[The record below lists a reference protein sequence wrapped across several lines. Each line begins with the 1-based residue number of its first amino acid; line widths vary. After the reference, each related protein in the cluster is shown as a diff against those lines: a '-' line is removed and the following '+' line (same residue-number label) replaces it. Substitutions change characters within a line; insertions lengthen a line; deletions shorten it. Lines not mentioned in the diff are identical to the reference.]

1 MGIRCV
7 HDIEQK
13 YSTARLHARG
23 IGAIPYT
30 KVTQVY
36 SSYTGLTVE
45 GMAPLGVHCTVH
57 ALCAV
62 PLDKEM

>member
-1 MGIRCV
+1 MVIRCV
-7 HDIEQK
+7 HYIEQK
-13 YSTARLHARG
+13 DCTAGLDAGG
-23 IGAIPYT
+23 IREIPYT
-30 KVTQVY
+30 KINQVY

-45 GMAPLGVHCTVH
+45 GRAPLGVHCTVH